1 MIVEVRNVRDSSIRY
16 TLSFAVK
23 SCGYQVGIFDTV
35 LLFAWSTLLCAHT
48 CAHPVLSDSLWG
60 AMLVHGVGHLAC
72 GCYHGVVAPLGFFL
86 SPSSPP
92 SCCAH
97 RNRINKCAIVGR
109 RKSVQRKKSTLKWPS
124 FPSP

>member
-1 MIVEVRNVRDSSIRY
+1 MIVEVCNDHDSSIRY
-16 TLSFAVK
+16 TVSFAVI

-72 GCYHGVVAPLGFFL
+72 GCYHGVVAPLGFFCL
-86 SPSSPP
+86 PVSPVMLCP
-92 SCCAH
+92 
-97 RNRINKCAIVGR
+97 
-109 RKSVQRKKSTLKWPS
+109 
-124 FPSP
+124 